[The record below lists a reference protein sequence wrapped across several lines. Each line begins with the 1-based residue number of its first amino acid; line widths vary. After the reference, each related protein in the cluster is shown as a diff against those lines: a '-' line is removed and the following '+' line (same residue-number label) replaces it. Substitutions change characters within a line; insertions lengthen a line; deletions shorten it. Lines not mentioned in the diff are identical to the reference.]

1 MNFPIVFQTLKKKG
15 LDGCESPDAE
25 RYFEEETF
33 SKLNEDSD
41 FVFKR
46 DPVSIVL
53 PFFPSLYMLILFIDF
68 TV

>member
-1 MNFPIVFQTLKKKG
+1 MRVNFPIVFQTLKKKG

-33 SKLNEDSD
+33 SKLNEDND

-46 DPVSIVL
+46 DPVSIVHPL
-53 PFFPSLYMLILFIDF
+53 PLFVCVDPF
-68 TV
+68 Y